1 MKIIINNRSFTYDIG
16 VRLLKTKYTKCF
28 DESLS
33 DIWEDIVP
41 MELKDILKLENLE
54 DRRIGLDCLGIEKI
68 KEQSNAELLSTK
80 TLDKSLTWINKN
92 GELENKTIKD
102 KYELYTIDPKY
113 LGLPTNSLEKLMFI
127 KCKDTST
134 EREYLLWIDYYSL
147 MVTMLGYISFTDN
160 NILSKIDALDA
171 VAWTIQTNVPKG
183 KIEEIVRQGDC
194 IMIKTTKD
202 YNNKPISIP
211 RHLTKEEYINLL
223 TLES

>member
-16 VRLLKTKYTKCF
+16 VRLLKTKYIKCF

-54 DRRIGLDCLGIEKI
+54 DRRVGLDCLGIQKI
-68 KEQSNAELLSTK
+68 KEQSNAELLSSK

-92 GELENKTIKD
+92 GELESKTIKD
-102 KYELYTIDPKY
+102 TYELYTVNNES
-113 LGLPTNSLEKLMFI
+113 LGLSTNSFREEKLMFI

-134 EREYLLWIDYYSL
+134 DREYLLWIDYFSL
-147 MVTMLGYISFTDN
+147 MSTALGFISFSNN
-160 NILSKIDALDA
+160 NIISKIDALDA
-171 VAWTIQTNVPKG
+171 IAWTIQTNVPKN
-183 KIEEIVRQGDC
+183 KIEAIVRQGDC
-194 IMIKTTKD
+194 IMIKTAEH
-202 YNNKPISIP
+202 YKPLSTP

>member
-54 DRRIGLDCLGIEKI
+54 DRRVGLDCLGIQKI
-68 KEQSNAELLSTK
+68 KEQSNAELLSVK
-80 TLDKSLTWINKN
+80 TLNKSLTWINKN
-92 GELENKTIKD
+92 GELENKTIID
-102 KYELYTIDPKY
+102 KYELYTISPES
-113 LGLPTNSLEKLMFI
+113 LGLYSFTEEKLMFV

-134 EREYLLWIDYYSL
+134 DREYLLWIDYFSL
-147 MVTMLGYISFTDN
+147 MSTILGYISFSNN

-171 VAWTIQTNVPKG
+171 IAWTIQTNVPKG
-183 KIEEIVRQGDC
+183 KIEAIVRQGDC
-194 IMIKTTKD
+194 IMIKTTED
-202 YNNKPISIP
+202 YKPLSIP